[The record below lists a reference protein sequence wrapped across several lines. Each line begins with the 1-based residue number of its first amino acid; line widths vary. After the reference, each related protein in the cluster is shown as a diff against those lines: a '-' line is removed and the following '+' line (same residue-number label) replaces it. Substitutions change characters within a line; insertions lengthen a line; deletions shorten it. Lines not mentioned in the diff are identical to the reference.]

1 MSETT
6 HSPLSPFARLL
17 GYLIPE
23 RRELWMVLVYA
34 IGVGVLNL
42 AVPITAMAVVNTA
55 ALSNLVQQLLA
66 LCVALLVC
74 LVMSAFLQ
82 LLQQI
87 VVEYIQRRVFV
98 RVVATLADRLPRAEL
113 RAFDQQ
119 YGPELVNR
127 FFDIL
132 TIQKAAATLLMDGVS
147 LFLQVMIGLIL
158 LAFYHPLLLAFDAV
172 LIAGLLFMT
181 FILGRGAVS
190 GAIRESHSKYAV
202 SGWME
207 ELARNPI
214 AFKLSGGPEFA
225 KLRADELTQDYLAAR
240 ASHFHILLRQIG
252 FALFLQVFA
261 STALLALG
269 GYMVIHGQLTLG
281 QLVAAEMVV
290 TLVVASFSKFGKH
303 LESYYNLLAAV
314 DKVGHMLDLPVEHD
328 GISPHEGDTQ
338 GAKLEVR
345 DLTFAHTDAHDAVIH
360 DLSFLISPGERVA
373 VVGPN
378 GAGKSTLVD
387 LLFGLRTP
395 QSGWV
400 QIDGIDVRDLKLDA
414 LRKQIAIVKGVEIF
428 EGTILENVCVG
439 RPDVTLANARDALVS
454 VDVLETILAMPKG
467 IHTHLTAGGHPLS
480 LGATERV
487 VLARAIAGRP
497 RFLVLDETL
506 DNMDREI
513 RDRVWSVI
521 TGQEAPWT
529 LLVVTHNDA
538 VAQRMDRQIRLER
551 TLTTLQEPS

>member
-1 MSETT
+1 MSATT
-6 HSPLSPFARLL
+6 DHLTPFARLL
-17 GYLIPE
+17 DYLKPE
-23 RRELWMVLVYA
+23 RRELGMVLVYA

-74 LVMSAFLQ
+74 LVISALLQ

-113 RAFDQQ
+113 KAFDQQ

-132 TIQKAAATLLMDGVS
+132 TIQKSASTLLMDGVS
-147 LFLQVMIGLIL
+147 LFLQVMIGLTL

-172 LIAGLLFMT
+172 LIVGLLFMT
-181 FILGRGAVS
+181 FVLGRGAV
-190 GAIRESHSKYAV
+190 GRALRESRSKYAV
-202 SGWME
+202 AGWME
-207 ELARNPI
+207 EIARNPI

-225 KLRADELTQDYLAAR
+225 KSRADQLTRDYLAAR
-240 ASHFHILLRQIG
+240 ASQFHVLLRQIG

-261 STALLALG
+261 STTLLGLG

-281 QLVAAEMVV
+281 QLVAAEMIV
-290 TLVVASFSKFGKH
+290 TLVVASFAKFGKH
-303 LESYYNLLAAV
+303 LESYYDLLAAV

-328 GISPHEGDTQ
+328 GISPHEGDMH

-345 DLTFAHTDAHDAVIH
+345 DLTFAHTDAQYAVIH
-360 DLSFLISPGERVA
+360 DLSFAIAPGERVA
-373 VVGPN
+373 IVGQN

-387 LLFGLRTP
+387 LLFGMRTP

-400 QIDGIDVRDLKLDA
+400 KIDGIDVRDLKLDA

-439 RPDVTLANARDALVS
+439 RADVTLADARNALDSVDAL
-454 VDVLETILAMPKG
+454 EAILAFPRG
-467 IHTHLTAGGHPLS
+467 IHTHLTAGGNPLS
-480 LGATERV
+480 LGAAERV

-513 RDRVWSVI
+513 RDRVWAVI
-521 TGQEAPWT
+521 QDKDAPWT
-529 LLVVTHNDA
+529 LLVITHIDD

-551 TLTTLQEPS
+551 TPVTSQEFS

>member
-1 MSETT
+1 M
-6 HSPLSPFARLL
+6 
-17 GYLIPE
+17 PE

-74 LVMSAFLQ
+74 LVLSAFLQ

-113 RAFDQQ
+113 QAFDQQ

-181 FILGRGAVS
+181 FVLGRGAVS
-190 GAIRESHSKYAV
+190 GAIRESRSKYAV

-225 KLRADELTQDYLAAR
+225 RARADELTQDYLAAR

-303 LESYYNLLAAV
+303 LESYYDLLAAV

-328 GISPHEGDTQ
+328 GISPHEGDRH

-360 DLSFLISPGERVA
+360 DLSFVIAPGERVA

-439 RPDVTLANARDALVS
+439 RPDVTLADARNALAS

-513 RDRVWSVI
+513 RDRVWAVI
-521 TGQEAPWT
+521 TGRDTPWT
-529 LLVVTHNDA
+529 LLVVTHNDD

-551 TLTTLQEPS
+551 TPTQELS

>member
-1 MSETT
+1 M
-6 HSPLSPFARLL
+6 
-17 GYLIPE
+17 PE

-113 RAFDQQ
+113 QAFDQQ

-181 FILGRGAVS
+181 FVLGRGAVS
-190 GAIRESHSKYAV
+190 GAIRESRSKYAV

-214 AFKLSGGPEFA
+214 AFKLSGGPDFA
-225 KLRADELTQDYLAAR
+225 KSRADELTQDYLAAR
-240 ASHFHILLRQIG
+240 AAHYHILLRQIG

-269 GYMVIHGQLTLG
+269 GYMVINGQLTLG

-303 LESYYNLLAAV
+303 LESYYDLLAAV
-314 DKVGHMLDLPVEHD
+314 DKVGHMLDLPIEHD
-328 GISPHEGDTQ
+328 GISPHIGDTQ
-338 GAKLEVR
+338 AAKLEVR
-345 DLTFAHTDAHDAVIH
+345 DLTFAHTDAHDAVIR
-360 DLSFLISPGERVA
+360 DLSFAIAPGERVA

-439 RPDVTLANARDALVS
+439 RPDVTLADARNALAS

-467 IHTHLTAGGHPLS
+467 IHAHLTPGGHPLS

-513 RDRVWSVI
+513 RDKVWSVI
-521 TGQEAPWT
+521 TGQQAPWT
-529 LLVVTHNDA
+529 LLVVTHNDD
-538 VAQRMDRQIRLER
+538 VARRMDRQIRLER
-551 TLTTLQEPS
+551 TPSQELS

>member
-6 HSPLSPFARLL
+6 HSSLSPFARLL
-17 GYLIPE
+17 GYLLPE

-34 IGVGVLNL
+34 VGVGVLNL

-74 LVMSAFLQ
+74 LVLSAFLQ

-113 RAFDQQ
+113 KAFDQQ

-132 TIQKAAATLLMDGVS
+132 TIQKAASTLLMDGVS
-147 LFLQVMIGLIL
+147 LFLQVMIGLTL

-181 FILGRGAVS
+181 FVLGRGAV
-190 GAIRESHSKYAV
+190 GRAIRESRSKYAV

-225 KLRADELTQDYLAAR
+225 KARADELTQDYLAAR
-240 ASHFHILLRQIG
+240 ASHFHVLLRQIG

-261 STALLALG
+261 STSLLALG

-303 LESYYNLLAAV
+303 LESYYDMLAAV

-328 GISPHEGDTQ
+328 GISPHEGDMH

-360 DLSFLISPGERVA
+360 DLSFVIAPGERVA

-439 RPDVTLANARDALVS
+439 RADVTLADARSALDS
-454 VDVLETILAMPKG
+454 VDVLETILEFSRG

-480 LGATERV
+480 LGAAERV

-521 TGQEAPWT
+521 TGRDTPWT
-529 LLVVTHNDA
+529 LLVVTHNDD

-551 TLTTLQEPS
+551 TPSQEQS